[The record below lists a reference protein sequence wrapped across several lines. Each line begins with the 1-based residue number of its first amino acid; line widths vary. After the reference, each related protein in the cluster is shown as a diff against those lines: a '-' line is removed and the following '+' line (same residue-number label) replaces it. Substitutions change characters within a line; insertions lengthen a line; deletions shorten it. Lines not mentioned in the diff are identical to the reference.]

1 MMFTPKLV
9 PSTSLTVSEMP
20 SSAIEPFGGDEAGK
34 AGRTLEHESHAVAVW
49 GALED
54 HGGGRRHGR

>member
-9 PSTSLTVSEMP
+9 PSTSLTVSETP
-20 SSAIEPFGGDEAGK
+20 SSATEPFGGDEAGK
-34 AGRTLEHESHAVAVW
+34 AGRTSNTNLDAVAVW

-54 HGGGRRHGR
+54 HGGGHRHGR